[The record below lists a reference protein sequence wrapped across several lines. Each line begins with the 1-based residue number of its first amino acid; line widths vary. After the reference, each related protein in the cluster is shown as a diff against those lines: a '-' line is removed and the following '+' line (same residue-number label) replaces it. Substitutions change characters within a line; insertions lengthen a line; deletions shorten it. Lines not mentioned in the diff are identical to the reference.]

1 MPASARIEAR
11 ENEVGAWVRLDPSH
25 ARAQADALDTSRR
38 EGRALGP
45 LHGLPIG
52 VKDIFDTADYPT
64 ESGSCVH
71 AGRQPADDCTVV
83 ARLRE
88 AGAVILG
95 KTVTTEFATYTPGKT
110 RNPHDLEH
118 TPGGS
123 SSGSA
128 AAVAD
133 YMTPLALGSQTNG
146 SVIRPAAFCGVYG
159 FKPTRGLISRHGVT
173 LLSRA
178 LDHVGVFARSV
189 EDLAL
194 LADVLIGYD
203 PEDPDTAMTPAPGL
217 SATATQ
223 PPPVPPRLALV
234 PTPVWQRMDA
244 STHEAFAEIESALGD
259 SIARIDLPATFEQ
272 AYDWHRTLMHAEM
285 AWNLRREYERGR
297 DGLSARLREMIEDG
311 RKITAFEHQQAL
323 EGRAVLNAQLD
334 TLFEDFDAIVT
345 PAALGEAPRG
355 LDATGDPVCCTPWT
369 LCGTPAITLP
379 LLEGPAGLPM
389 GIQLIGPRRADATLL
404 RTAQLASSMR
414 WLSAPQEATT

>member
-1 MPASARIEAR
+1 
-11 ENEVGAWVRLDPSH
+11 
-25 ARAQADALDTSRR
+25 
-38 EGRALGP
+38 
-45 LHGLPIG
+45 LPVA

-64 ESGSCVH
+64 ESGSVVH
-71 AGRQPADDCTVV
+71 AGRQPAEDCTVV

-88 AGAVILG
+88 AGAVIPG

-110 RNPHDLEH
+110 RNPHNFEH

-133 YMTPLALGSQTNG
+133 CMVALAVGSQTNG

-159 FKPTRGLISRHGVT
+159 FKPTHGLISRHGVT
-173 LLSRA
+173 LLSRT
-178 LDHVGVFARSV
+178 LDHVGVFARTV

-203 PEDPDTAMTPAPGL
+203 PEDPDTSMVSAPDL
-217 SATATQ
+217 SDAVNQ
-223 PPPVPPRLALV
+223 SPPVPPRLALV
-234 PTPVWQRMDA
+234 PTPVWQQMDS
-244 STHEAFAEIESALGD
+244 STHEAFAEIESTLGD
-259 SIARIDLPATFEQ
+259 GIERVDLPTIFEQ
-272 AYDWHRTLMHAEM
+272 AYGWHRTLMQAEM
-285 AWNLRREYERGR
+285 AWNLRREYVRGR
-297 DGLSARLREMIEDG
+297 DALSARLRDMIEAG
-311 RKITAFEHQQAL
+311 QKATAFEHQQAL

-334 TLFEDFDAIVT
+334 ALFEDFDAIVT

-389 GIQLIGPRRADATLL
+389 GVQLIGPRRGDATLL
-404 RTAQLASSMR
+404 RTACWLANA
-414 WLSAPQEATT
+414 LAPTSEEEAAT